1 MTQELYPLSNA
12 AHVPMLGRQGVLAR
26 ILTRIGK
33 ATGDHLSVVGA
44 PYIGKTTLL
53 RHLATT
59 VGPDSGGYL
68 AGVFLDLRHNT
79 PTSDQDFRQRM
90 LVEVR
95 ASLAAAGNE
104 AVDLIDLHVG
114 ADDLPEH
121 LSGLFDYLS
130 DSGRLLIVMDG
141 LDHVLRS
148 PTISRNLWDYLR
160 EIGLKSSCTFV
171 TGTRGRIRELCNNRD
186 SLASEFWN
194 IFADPIVELGPFEEQ
209 ERDDV
214 LKPLAAHAGEMES
227 SARKEIM
234 NWTGGHPALLA
245 LLCHT
250 IAEKIKPQAG
260 LNGATVNEIGTRI
273 SNGHYT
279 LVQHL
284 WDECPVELHGE
295 FHALATNEAGA
306 GSIPPDR
313 VHFGAQRGFI
323 TPSKKPK
330 LNCRFIEQM
339 ALRHGREAVV
349 LKRLFSTET
358 QYAQQMQRVLEL
370 RLGQVTGGDQKLR
383 GNVARA
389 IQELPAGPVETLNWI
404 RLISRRALELIW
416 AVELDDGK
424 RPPAWAEAWK
434 HEGNDGQKVMD
445 RHQGAFPKPD
455 GKQCAALRDI
465 TGGYGNL
472 PIVARHVTRATY
484 VLVEHV
490 KSAGD
495 LGQHLADELS
505 RGYAVSVCLSCIEL
519 FARLA
524 GELPAEVSVKQ

>member
-12 AHVPMLGRQGVLAR
+12 AHVPMLGRQKLLAG
-26 ILTRIGK
+26 ILARIGK
-33 ATGDHLSVVGA
+33 ATGDHVSVVGA

-90 LVEVR
+90 LFEVR

-104 AVDLIDLHVG
+104 AADLIDLDVG

-130 DSGRLLIVMDG
+130 DSERLLIVMDG

-171 TGTRGRIRELCNNRD
+171 TGTRGRILELCNNPD

-194 IFADPIVELGPFEEQ
+194 IFADPVVELGPFDEQ
-209 ERDDV
+209 ERDEV
-214 LKPLAAHAGEMES
+214 LEPLAAHAGEMES
-227 SARKEIM
+227 SARKEIV

-245 LLCHT
+245 LLCRT
-250 IAEKIKPQAG
+250 IAETINSQAG
-260 LNGATVNEIGTRI
+260 LNGATVNEVGTRI
-273 SNGHYT
+273 SQGAYS

-284 WDECPVELHGE
+284 WDECPVELRGDL
-295 FHALATNEAGA
+295 HALATNEAGA
-306 GSIPPDR
+306 DSIPPGR
-313 VHFGAQRGFI
+313 ASFASQRGFL
-323 TPSKKPK
+323 SAAKKPR
-330 LNCRFIEQM
+330 LTCRFIERM
-339 ALRHGREAVV
+339 AERHGREAVV
-349 LKRLFSTET
+349 LKRLFSTEA
-358 QYAQQMQRVLEL
+358 QYAEQMPRVLEL
-370 RLGQVTGGDQKLR
+370 RLAQIAGGDGKLR
-383 GNVARA
+383 GYVSRA
-389 IQELPAGPVETLNWI
+389 IRELSAGPEETLNSI

-416 AVELDDGK
+416 SAELDAGSW
-424 RPPAWAEAWK
+424 PQAWIDEWMNA
-434 HEGNDGQKVMD
+434 GNDHALE
-445 RHQGAFPKPD
+445 RTSRRFPSQD
-455 GKQCAALRDI
+455 GPQCAVLRDI
-465 TGGYGNL
+465 TGGYGQMAV
-472 PIVARHVTRATY
+472 VAQHVTRSSYILA
-484 VLVEHV
+484 EHV

-505 RGYAVSVCLSCIEL
+505 DAFAVSVCMTCVEL

-524 GELPAEVSVKQ
+524 DELPVGCP